1 MDELGVDRSL
11 YRRSTSALTKTT
23 AATIADSIGTLPPPI
38 ARISTVTGKGAFTAA
53 SIGRGASIGTA
64 PATSPSPS
72 ISDIADDTDT
82 DTDTDTG
89 AVNVKKG
96 GSDTGVYGA
105 PGVKR
110 PAAIW
115 KRGRNVDG
123 RARSGFE
130 FGSGSESESEL
141 EGDVRAE
148 VEFNGTRYKQNKNK
162 NNGVRN
168 NGAKGIG
175 KLKTKEKEKT
185 IKEKERGKRGRKT
198 VNREKEGRDWEKEEE
213 EERERRKKR
222 KTIWD
227 PKAMIVEIDGV
238 RFRVKPAFD
247 IFWKYTSE
255 RHALE
260 ERRRRGESE
269 PWTED
274 ELLRRYRFCS
284 VFRVADRGCQFLITE
299 VIEKGPQEDIEILFR
314 VLLYSTFV
322 RIETYEYIQKRLGG
336 PPEWRRYEHEVY
348 VEILE
353 GCVRENGVLV
363 TSAFQ
368 RFPPKLGQEGAH
380 KNHLVLLEA
389 MMGGP
394 GGGDGDGDGDGDDR
408 CLLLEKIRGAR
419 YLVDVFDVIS
429 TFPGSG
435 DFVAFQLLVNLTYT
449 TLVNFNENDFVKAG
463 KGAVFGLKKCFSL
476 EGDREEF
483 EGNGNGN
490 RKEKRKMTLVDIEHT
505 LCEVHKYTELLEG
518 KKGHP
523 RKYKA
528 ITLDFP
534 REATLPKAWGHPDRR
549 VIRRKPGE
557 ENRKKPEKVYVV
569 GRILDKGVDEDGETI
584 YYVDWLGYGAN
595 DRSWEPASVIC
606 EDAPTVVEEY
616 ERQFGS

>member
-1 MDELGVDRSL
+1 M
-11 YRRSTSALTKTT
+11 
-23 AATIADSIGTLPPPI
+23 
-38 ARISTVTGKGAFTAA
+38 
-53 SIGRGASIGTA
+53 
-64 PATSPSPS
+64 
-72 ISDIADDTDT
+72 
-82 DTDTDTG
+82 
-89 AVNVKKG
+89 
-96 GSDTGVYGA
+96 
-105 PGVKR
+105 
-110 PAAIW
+110 
-115 KRGRNVDG
+115 
-123 RARSGFE
+123 
-130 FGSGSESESEL
+130 
-141 EGDVRAE
+141 
-148 VEFNGTRYKQNKNK
+148 
-162 NNGVRN
+162 
-168 NGAKGIG
+168 
-175 KLKTKEKEKT
+175 
-185 IKEKERGKRGRKT
+185 
-198 VNREKEGRDWEKEEE
+198 
-213 EERERRKKR
+213 
-222 KTIWD
+222 
-227 PKAMIVEIDGV
+227 
-238 RFRVKPAFD
+238 
-247 IFWKYTSE
+247 
-255 RHALE
+255 
-260 ERRRRGESE
+260 
-269 PWTED
+269 
-274 ELLRRYRFCS
+274 
-284 VFRVADRGCQFLITE
+284 
-299 VIEKGPQEDIEILFR
+299 IEKGPQEDIEVLFR

-394 GGGDGDGDGDGDDR
+394 GGGDGDGDGDDG
-408 CLLLEKIRGAR
+408 CLLLERIRGAR

-463 KGAVFGLKKCFSL
+463 KGAVIGLKKCFSL

-483 EGNGNGN
+483 EGNGNSKGGGN
-490 RKEKRKMTLVDIEHT
+490 TNERGKIGRWGPELMRWMMETQSEHFERLGLEPALLGREKRKMTLVDIEHT

-569 GRILDKGVDEDGETI
+569 GRILDKGVDEDGETV
-584 YYVDWLGYGAN
+584 YYVDWLGYGPN